1 MATSV
6 CHPCRLPQ
14 AMRHIWNSW
23 SGLDCIFFDDWLSGF
38 VKFKLFFFS
47 VVKIHTL
54 YELPSEIAGMP
65 RPIAVET
72 YDSHLQINIL
82 KSHYDLWDL
91 DVDDGKTRGPS
102 HDCVYLA
109 FVTPTSGHFCLA
121 LRISRP
127 GATPSRF
134 LDHPGGT
141 TCRMEQGKDRIEND
155 WCVHLLKCSLSKP
168 MSTQVIAQISEQV
181 QIRRMLPQLA
191 PCRLLVITFH
201 PDYHQEGRCV
211 TTCHRQNTLRNRNI
225 LHRKM

>member
-65 RPIAVET
+65 QPIAAET

-82 KSHYDLWDL
+82 KSHYDL
-91 DVDDGKTRGPS
+91 
-102 HDCVYLA
+102 
-109 FVTPTSGHFCLA
+109 
-121 LRISRP
+121 
-127 GATPSRF
+127 
-134 LDHPGGT
+134 
-141 TCRMEQGKDRIEND
+141 
-155 WCVHLLKCSLSKP
+155 
-168 MSTQVIAQISEQV
+168 
-181 QIRRMLPQLA
+181 
-191 PCRLLVITFH
+191 
-201 PDYHQEGRCV
+201 
-211 TTCHRQNTLRNRNI
+211 
-225 LHRKM
+225 